1 MREMRTVMRPV
12 TMMCEVKFYI
22 EFVSDFDEIPPSP
35 AYGEDGE
42 ILYFDTEE
50 EAEEYADNNLADYC
64 VEIYERVFP
73 IVD

>member
-22 EFVSDFDEIPPSP
+22 EFVSDFDEIQPSP
-35 AYGEDGE
+35 VYGEDGE

-50 EAEEYADNNLADYC
+50 EAEEYADNNLEDYC
-64 VEIYERVFP
+64 AEICEKVFP